1 MAGYTVLN
9 EPQWN
14 LGVSR
19 GILPHIPYAL
29 NISEVSI
36 PTETMHGQMITKFL
50 PFFFFFRKGSLQ
62 RIHSPLVMS
71 WLFRELD
78 EGGPLSTL

>member
-19 GILPHIPYAL
+19 GILPHIPYAP

-50 PFFFFFRKGSLQ
+50 PFFFFLQKGITAKDSFP
-62 RIHSPLVMS
+62 SSDELVIQGA
-71 WLFRELD
+71 R
-78 EGGPLSTL
+78 